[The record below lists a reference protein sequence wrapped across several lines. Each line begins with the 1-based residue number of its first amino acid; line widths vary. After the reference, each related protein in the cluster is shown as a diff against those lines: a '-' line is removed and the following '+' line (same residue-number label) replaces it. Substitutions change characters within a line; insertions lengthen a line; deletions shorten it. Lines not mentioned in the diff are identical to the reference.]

1 MALIFN
7 KGYFNPFKP
16 TQKKKKMQSHGK
28 LLLVPEEPG
37 KVCNI
42 AKGITG
48 MGSWEMQ

>member
-16 TQKKKKMQSHGK
+16 TQKKKMQSHGK